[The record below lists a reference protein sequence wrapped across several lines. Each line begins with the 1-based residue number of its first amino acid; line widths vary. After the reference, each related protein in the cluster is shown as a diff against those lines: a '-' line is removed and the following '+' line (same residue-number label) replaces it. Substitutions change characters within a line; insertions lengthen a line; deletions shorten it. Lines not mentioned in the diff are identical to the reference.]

1 MRSLPVTHR
10 RTLVPALLAASLAL
24 TACGNGDDETST
36 TAAPAPEETET
47 SQSEAPS
54 SSATSS
60 TAEST
65 ESAESTVSS
74 ASSTSKES
82 GTRASTS
89 TSAKDKTVQEVTE
102 SFAGLAPESL
112 FAQLDTCS
120 ATGVSG
126 SYDCSGAEIGQFQ
139 FFDSE
144 AKAASTTQLLT
155 ELRSS
160 RIVEDDGERIVGWS
174 TLGTSAIITV
184 VDNQRGQV
192 MQQLVS
198 SEQEDPRERIEK
210 LGLADVEAEG
220 ETATG
225 SPAST
230 TRTSAAATTT
240 QR

>member
-1 MRSLPVTHR
+1 MTHR

-47 SQSEAPS
+47 AQSEAPS

-65 ESAESTVSS
+65 ESTGSTVSS

-89 TSAKDKTVQEVTE
+89 TSAKDKTVQEVTD

-184 VDNQRGQV
+184 VDNKRGQV

-210 LGLADVEAEG
+210 LGLASGAATPSAETT
-220 ETATG
+220 ETTETTG
-225 SPAST
+225 
-230 TRTSAAATTT
+230 AATTST
-240 QR
+240 ERS

>member
-1 MRSLPVTHR
+1 M
-10 RTLVPALLAASLAL
+10 
-24 TACGNGDDETST
+24 
-36 TAAPAPEETET
+36 
-47 SQSEAPS
+47 
-54 SSATSS
+54 
-60 TAEST
+60 
-65 ESAESTVSS
+65 
-74 ASSTSKES
+74 
-82 GTRASTS
+82 
-89 TSAKDKTVQEVTE
+89 KDKTVQEVTE

-220 ETATG
+220 ETATD

>member
-1 MRSLPVTHR
+1 MTHR
-10 RTLVPALLAASLAL
+10 RILAPVVLAASLAL
-24 TACGNGDDETST
+24 TACGGGNDGGDEPAET
-36 TAAPAPEETET
+36 PEETAVSSEQTSATTTTAET
-47 SQSEAPS
+47 SSSEATAS
-54 SSATSS
+54 SSSSNAT
-60 TAEST
+60 A
-65 ESAESTVSS
+65 
-74 ASSTSKES
+74 ASSGKAKGA
-82 GTRASTS
+82 GTGASTS
-89 TSAKDKTVQEVTE
+89 ESSEEMDETVAEVAETFSA
-102 SFAGLAPESL
+102 LAPESL
-112 FAQLDTCS
+112 FAQLETCA

-160 RIVEDDGERIVGWS
+160 RIVEDDGDRIVGWS

-184 VDNQRGQV
+184 VDNEHGQV
-192 MQQLVS
+192 LQQLVS
-198 SEQEDPRERIEK
+198 TEQEDPRERIGK
-210 LGLADVEAEG
+210 LGLADVEAEDG
-220 ETATG
+220 TATD

>member
-1 MRSLPVTHR
+1 MTHR

-47 SQSEAPS
+47 AQSEAPS

-65 ESAESTVSS
+65 GSTESS

-89 TSAKDKTVQEVTE
+89 TSAKDKTVQEVTD

-184 VDNQRGQV
+184 VDNKRGQV

-210 LGLADVEAEG
+210 LGLASGAATPSAETT
-220 ETATG
+220 ETTETTG
-225 SPAST
+225 
-230 TRTSAAATTT
+230 AATTST
-240 QR
+240 ERS

>member
-1 MRSLPVTHR
+1 MTHR

-47 SQSEAPS
+47 AQSEAPS

-65 ESAESTVSS
+65 ESTGSTVSS

-210 LGLADVEAEG
+210 LGLASGAATPSAETT
-220 ETATG
+220 ETTETTG
-225 SPAST
+225 
-230 TRTSAAATTT
+230 AATTST
-240 QR
+240 ERS

>member
-1 MRSLPVTHR
+1 M
-10 RTLVPALLAASLAL
+10 

>member
-1 MRSLPVTHR
+1 MTHR

>member
-1 MRSLPVTHR
+1 MTHR

-47 SQSEAPS
+47 AQSEAPS

-65 ESAESTVSS
+65 ESTGSTVSS

-89 TSAKDKTVQEVTE
+89 TSAKDKTVQEVTD

-220 ETATG
+220 ETAAG
-225 SPAST
+225 SPASM

>member
-47 SQSEAPS
+47 AQSEAPS

-65 ESAESTVSS
+65 GSTESS

-220 ETATG
+220 ETAAG

>member
-1 MRSLPVTHR
+1 MTHR

-47 SQSEAPS
+47 AQSEAPS

-65 ESAESTVSS
+65 ESTGSTVSS

-220 ETATG
+220 ETTAD